1 MSSIDELVQAKM
13 YRLEELRRYQ
23 AHYGPNTPYPI
34 VVEINNLEEELR
46 RMLQAGST
54 RPTRAVKNKK
64 PAKRKQPAR
73 KQVAKKKAAKKKAV
87 DAKKVPV
94 WQIWRMSQ
102 ATIDMVATIAFIGL
116 VFLLGS
122 IVVATYI
129 HTRSSNAAALPLEA
143 LSVSDLPPIP
153 TLRPTFTPTPDPN
166 GPVVEEAPQQVA
178 GVEAEVAAAGD
189 SFLPTAVLGA
199 TDIPTPVPTLTPSAT
214 PEATAPPTPT
224 EPPPPT
230 DTPPPP
236 PPRPT
241 DTPAPPTATPAPTF
255 PFVMVEQGNR
265 MYQSTSYHVITVY
278 VAVVSEGN
286 IPLGGYKVVGDHV
299 PSGAH
304 VESGI
309 SSWDWSVTN
318 CLDCDYIKQG
328 NLKFEPGTFTDGT
341 WNIYLTD
348 DSGAPLSATVP
359 LNYSTDP
366 AQWVWDFLIFRKQ
379 SG

>member
-1 MSSIDELVQAKM
+1 MSSIDELVQAKI
-13 YRLEELRRYQ
+13 YRLEELRKYQ

-34 VVEINNLEEELR
+34 IVEINNLEEELR

-54 RPTRAVKNKK
+54 RPTRAVKKKK
-64 PAKRKQPAR
+64 PAKKKQPAR
-73 KQVAKKKAAKKKAV
+73 KQVAKKKAAK
-87 DAKKVPV
+87 AKQPPV

-129 HTRSSNAAALPLEA
+129 HTRPSNAAPLPPEA
-143 LSVSDLPPIP
+143 LAVSDLPLAP
-153 TLRPTFTPTPDPN
+153 TLRPTFTPTVDPN
-166 GPVVEEAPQQVA
+166 APAAEDASQVA
-178 GVEAEVAAAGD
+178 AVEAEVAAAGD

-214 PEATAPPTPT
+214 PEATELPTPT

-241 DTPAPPTATPAPTF
+241 NTPAPPTATPAPTF
-255 PFVMVEQGNR
+255 PFKMVEQGNR
-265 MYQSTSYHVITVY
+265 MFQSTSYHVITVY

-286 IPLGGYKVVGDHV
+286 IPLGGYKMVGDHV

-341 WNIYLTD
+341 WNVYLADEGGNPVSETI
-348 DSGAPLSATVP
+348 PLS
-359 LNYSTDP
+359 YSTDP

-379 SG
+379 DS